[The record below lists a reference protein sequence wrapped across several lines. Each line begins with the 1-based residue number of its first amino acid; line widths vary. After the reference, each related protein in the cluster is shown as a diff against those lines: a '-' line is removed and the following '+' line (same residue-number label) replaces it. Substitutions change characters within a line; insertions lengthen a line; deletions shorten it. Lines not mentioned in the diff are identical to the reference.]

1 MATKS
6 KHKGLLNKFVHIYG
20 KEPLEFFPNYEYV
33 QQQAHIIG
41 IVSCDEQG
49 YPTSYEVQW
58 FDCGWGLPNVSKI
71 VSVEEMMREKWGFY
85 ETEEEWREQTEKT
98 FEVLKRNSEM
108 KLKTKGEKQ

>member
-33 QQQAHIIG
+33 NQQARIIG
-41 IVSCDEQG
+41 IASCDEQG

-58 FDCGWGLPNVSKI
+58 FDTWCGLPNVSKI

-85 ETEEEWREQTEKT
+85 ETEEKWHEQMEKT
-98 FEVLKRNSEM
+98 FEIFEENFRK
-108 KLKTKGEKQ
+108 KHQIKWEKQ